1 MLDDVVLML
10 NSLTIG
16 WQHCCTKNWNGLGPQ
31 MGDESNNK
39 QPVREVEQSH
49 VIAGTGI
56 LRTTIAGTV
65 VFVVLGLAAS
75 VFQGALTG
83 AYVALSLFE
92 FFIGVVVFGLAFFR
106 AIDRSRTE
114 AIGIGG
120 LFFASGSAPKRV
132 QLILMVSLSVQVVM
146 SIVVASLHLY
156 TGLAFGVLA
165 PMWALGFSGLW
176 VAAYGTF
183 PERTPELSRAGRRD
197 EARRVHK
204 QSAPKHS
211 ANDAE

>member
-1 MLDDVVLML
+1 MLVEIDPVP
-10 NSLTIG
+10 SSHTID
-16 WQHCCTKNWNGLGPQ
+16 WQHCCTKNWNGSGPDVTDEKNIE
-31 MGDESNNK
+31 GDSSESASP
-39 QPVREVEQSH
+39 Q

-56 LRTTIAGTV
+56 LRATVVGTV
-65 VFVVLGLAAS
+65 VFVLLGLAAS
-75 VFQGALTG
+75 IFQGALTG
-83 AYVALSLFE
+83 AYVAVSLLE
-92 FFIGVVVFGLAFFR
+92 FFVGMVVFGLAFFR

-132 QLILMVSLSVQVVM
+132 QAILMISLTVQVVA

-165 PMWALGFSGLW
+165 PMWALGFTGLW

-183 PERTPELSRAGRRD
+183 PLRTPEPSRAGRRE

-204 QSAPKHS
+204 QSAPKKP
-211 ANDAE
+211 ADDAE

>member
-1 MLDDVVLML
+1 M
-10 NSLTIG
+10 T
-16 WQHCCTKNWNGLGPQ
+16 
-31 MGDESNNK
+31 DENNFDGAPSK
-39 QPVREVEQSH
+39 PASPP

-56 LRTTIAGTV
+56 LRATVVGTV
-65 VFVVLGLAAS
+65 VFVLLGLVAS
-75 VFQGALTG
+75 IFQGALTG
-83 AYVALSLFE
+83 AYVAVSLIE
-92 FFIGVVVFGLAFFR
+92 FFVGMVVFGLAFFR

-114 AIGIGG
+114 EIGIGG

-132 QLILMVSLSVQVVM
+132 QAILMISLAVQVVV

-165 PMWALGFSGLW
+165 PMWALGFTGLW

-183 PERTPELSRAGRRD
+183 PQRTPELSRAGRRE

-204 QSAPKHS
+204 QSAPKKP
-211 ANDAE
+211 ADNAE

>member
-1 MLDDVVLML
+1 MTDE
-10 NSLTIG
+10 
-16 WQHCCTKNWNGLGPQ
+16 KNIDGAASEATSP
-31 MGDESNNK
+31 
-39 QPVREVEQSH
+39 H

-56 LRTTIAGTV
+56 LRATV
-65 VFVVLGLAAS
+65 VGTAVFVLLGFAAS
-75 VFQGALTG
+75 IFQGALTG
-83 AYVALSLFE
+83 AYVAVSLFE

-114 AIGIGG
+114 EIGIGG
-120 LFFASGSAPKRV
+120 LFFASGSTPKRV
-132 QLILMVSLSVQVVM
+132 QAILMVSLTVQVVV

-165 PMWALGFSGLW
+165 PMWALGFTGLW

-183 PERTPELSRAGRRD
+183 PERTPELSRAGRRE

-204 QSAPKHS
+204 QSAPKKP
-211 ANDAE
+211 ADDAQ

>member
-1 MLDDVVLML
+1 MA
-10 NSLTIG
+10 
-16 WQHCCTKNWNGLGPQ
+16 
-31 MGDESNNK
+31 DEINNE
-39 QPVREVEQSH
+39 QPVRAADQSE
-49 VIAGTGI
+49 IISGTGI
-56 LRTTIAGTV
+56 LRITVAGTL

-75 VFQGALTG
+75 MFQGALTG

-132 QLILMVSLSVQVVM
+132 QLILMVSLTVQVVM

-204 QSAPKHS
+204 QSAPKNS